1 MGHMKKQQKF
11 DFEKIHWKHRFSY
24 GGILRNS
31 RKGRG
36 ARPLSGKDPLH
47 LVIKVNKECV
57 RGGLRTY
64 RRYFLIQKVIDR
76 YSRKFFVK
84 IEQVS
89 IQNDHIHFL
98 LRSRRRTQYQNFFR
112 VLSGQ
117 IAQQFQKQGLLNIS
131 LVSKDQRSVTDN
143 PKKAGRVAVTDT
155 PGFSAQ
161 ANPASFIADVS
172 SKGEPANG
180 SESNKLVC
188 LWKHRPFTR
197 VVRGWKAYRIARD
210 YVQLNEQEVLGN
222 IAYKRT
228 LLRGLSAGQWEVL
241 WA

>member
-1 MGHMKKQQKF
+1 M
-11 DFEKIHWKHRFSY
+11 
-24 GGILRNS
+24 RNS

-57 RGGLRTY
+57 RGGLRSY
-64 RRYFLIQKVIDR
+64 RRYFLIQKIIDR

-89 IQNDHIHFL
+89 IQNDHVHFL

-117 IAQQFQKQGLLNIS
+117 IAQQFEKQGLLNFA
-131 LVSKDQRSVTDN
+131 LTSKEKTSVTGT
-143 PKKAGRVAVTDT
+143 PPGEASKSAVTGTPENANKRAATDT
-155 PGFSAQ
+155 LSPR
-161 ANPASFIADVS
+161 
-172 SKGEPANG
+172 KT
-180 SESNKLVC
+180 ESQVAR

-197 VVRGWKAYRIARD
+197 VVRGWKAFQIARN
-210 YVQLNEQEVLGN
+210 YLKLNEQEALGN
-222 IAYKRT
+222 IAYKKNR
-228 LLRGLSAGQWEVL
+228 LKGLSAGEWEIL
-241 WA
+241 WS